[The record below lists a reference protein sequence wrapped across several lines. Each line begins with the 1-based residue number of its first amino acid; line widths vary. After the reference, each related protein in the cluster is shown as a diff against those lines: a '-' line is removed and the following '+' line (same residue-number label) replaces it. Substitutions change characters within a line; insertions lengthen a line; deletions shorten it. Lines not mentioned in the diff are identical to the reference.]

1 MLLYKLYKRWRR
13 RLAIAA
19 AAAAEARPSGPQP
32 TGRPLPKLF
41 AASLKMLVRD
51 RRTVIWSLA
60 VPILFAVIFGV
71 QDFKGP
77 QHVNVIAVPPAHAT
91 AFGRQVAAGLRRD
104 SVLRV
109 TAVSDLAAAQ
119 KKLRDGKTDVVVAVP
134 AARGGPLVA
143 YYKPG
148 LSNQSF
154 ALGSIQRFVDSA
166 DLRLAG
172 VASPPLRLAVRAI
185 AANDTT
191 YYDYLL
197 PGLVAMAVMNLSI
210 IGVAI
215 GVTRFREQQIL
226 KRILATPLRPGLFLL
241 AQVSSRLLLSLAQAV
256 IILTV
261 GVAFGATIH
270 GDPFWLFVFVVLGN
284 IVFLNIGFA
293 VAGRAKTTDSAQAL
307 AQLVTLPMLFLSG
320 VFFPTSGALG
330 QIVRVLPL
338 SPLVTGLRKILQDGD
353 SITQCLPQLGALA
366 IWVVI
371 SFLMARRSFRF
382 GDAGGRSGEP
392 RLALR
397 SLLRPNA

>member
-1 MLLYKLYKRWRR
+1 MS
-13 RLAIAA
+13 
-19 AAAAEARPSGPQP
+19 SGTQP

-41 AASLKMLVRD
+41 VASLKMLVRD

-60 VPILFAVIFGV
+60 VPVIFAVIFGV
-71 QDFKGP
+71 QDFTGP
-77 QHVNVIAVPPAHAT
+77 QHVGVIEVRRAHAT
-91 AFGRQVAAGLRRD
+91 AFELQVAAGLQRD

-109 TAVSDLAAAQ
+109 AVVQDLAAAQ
-119 KKLRDGKTDVVVAVP
+119 KKLRDGKTDVVVALP
-134 AARGGPLVA
+134 SARGGSLVA

-148 LSNQSF
+148 STNESF
-154 ALGSIQRFVDSA
+154 ALGSIERFVDSA

-172 VASPPLRLAVRAI
+172 VSSPPLRIAERALAAK
-185 AANDTT
+185 DTS

-197 PGLVAMAVMNLSI
+197 PGLVAMAVMNLSV

-241 AQVSSRLLLSLAQAV
+241 AQIGSRLLLSLAQAA

-261 GVAFGATIH
+261 GVAFGAHIH
-270 GDPFWLFVFVVLGN
+270 GDPFWLFVFVMLGN

-293 VAGRAKTTDSAQAL
+293 VAGRARTTDAAQAL

-320 VFFPTSGALG
+320 VFFPATGALG
-330 QIVRVLPL
+330 QIVRLLPL

-366 IWVVI
+366 AWVVI
-371 SFLMARRSFRF
+371 SFLLARRSFRF
-382 GDAGGRSGEP
+382 DDAGGRSGEP
-392 RLALR
+392 RRLALR
-397 SLLRPNA
+397 SLLRTSS